1 MLEKHPKTLA
11 FIFADRPSGRVGR
24 SRPSFPE
31 KIAALRR
38 IKIDR
43 EER

>member
-1 MLEKHPKTLA
+1 MLKKRPKTLA
-11 FIFADRPSGRVGR
+11 FIFADRPPGRVGR
-24 SRPSFPE
+24 SRPSFSE

-38 IKIDR
+38 MKIDR